1 MLYVIMRTNAIY
13 IYLAVGCGMMGV
25 VMTFVVIFMCHYF
38 NVDIAKNL
46 WVITIPIIFSI
57 FLNIL
62 LIELYFKYRK
72 K

>member
-1 MLYVIMRTNAIY
+1 MKTNAIY
-13 IYLAVGCGMMGV
+13 IYLAVGCGMLGIL
-25 VMTFVVIFMCHYF
+25 MTYIVIFMCYYF
-38 NVDIAKNL
+38 NIDIGKNL

-57 FLNIL
+57 FMNIL